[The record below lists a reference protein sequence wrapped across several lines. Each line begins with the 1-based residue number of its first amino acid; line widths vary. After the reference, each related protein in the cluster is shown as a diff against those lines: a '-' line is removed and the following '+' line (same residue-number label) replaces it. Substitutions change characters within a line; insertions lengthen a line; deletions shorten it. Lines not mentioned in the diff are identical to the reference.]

1 MAFLILVKHAQPDI
15 DPQVSPHL
23 WQLSSAGRRRCGP
36 LAQALSAYQPD
47 RIIASPEPKAEQTGR
62 LVAEMLCV
70 PFEIRAGLQEHSR
83 HTESFGTSEAFRKA
97 VSELLQQP
105 QALVYG
111 EETGEQAYE
120 RFAGTIDGLLEEY
133 PAENL
138 AVVAHGTVIALFVS
152 RTCTVDGYALWER
165 LELPSYVV
173 LSKDEAQTLF
183 QLEAVVEHV

>member
-1 MAFLILVKHAQPDI
+1 MAFLILVKHALPDI
-15 DPQVSPHL
+15 DPQESPHL
-23 WQLSSAGRRRCGP
+23 WQLSSAGRDRCTP

-70 PFEIRAGLQEHSR
+70 PFEIRTGLQEHSR
-83 HTESFGTSEAFRKA
+83 HTESFGTSEAFQKA
-97 VSELLQQP
+97 VSELFQQP

-120 RFAGTIDGLLEEY
+120 RFASAIHSLLGKY
-133 PAENL
+133 PGENL
-138 AVVAHGTVIALFVS
+138 VVVTHGTVISLFVS
-152 RTCTVDGYALWER
+152 RTCTLDGYALWER

-173 LSKDEAQTLF
+173 LSWDEAQNLF
-183 QLEAVVEHV
+183 RIETVVEHV